1 MIKEASR
8 FLTILLAISAGIPIA
23 IISGGREW
31 FCVGS
36 CGPMNAVS
44 LGVLAARPAGNVIY
58 VAQAD
63 PHGTITGEKGSSRS
77 KWISAA
83 MFRICS
89 AVPKQHIDLMTGPT
103 SGRVS
108 QA

>member
-8 FLTILLAISAGIPIA
+8 FLTILLEISAGIPIA

-44 LGVLAARPAGNVIY
+44 LGVLG
-58 VAQAD
+58 QQ
-63 PHGTITGEKGSSRS
+63 G
-77 KWISAA
+77 
-83 MFRICS
+83 
-89 AVPKQHIDLMTGPT
+89 L
-103 SGRVS
+103 SGM
-108 QA
+108 